1 MLLSYFS
8 SGFPSHVK
16 GKALDLSSD
25 DMEYFYS
32 PFDGSIEKVE
42 KFIVG
47 RPNRFAEVNYDY
59 LILLRRHDG
68 KVIKILHVEP
78 FIGAGDEV
86 KKGEKLGKF
95 LINPYTGGDFPHAH
109 IEGLR
114 IKFPKIS
121 KYDERGI
128 GRVINKCEDYFDVE
142 IITYSVAGNLRGLGC
157 CGGLLNAS
165 LPYAGYGGII
175 GVNDVKEVKIG
186 GMEFFVHKVRR
197 KNVVMFEAKKGLLR
211 NWEYS
216 STFKV
221 LEGKPIYGL
230 PFFEAV
236 LSINSLPRVR
246 FFIKNS
252 KISEGDE
259 VDVWELISALP
270 QLHFS

>member
-32 PFDGSIEKVE
+32 PFYGRIERIEKFV
-42 KFIVG
+42 VG

-59 LILLRRHDG
+59 LILLRRENG
-68 KVIKILHVEP
+68 KLIKILHVEP
-78 FIGAGDEV
+78 FITVGEEI
-86 KKGEKLGKF
+86 KKGDKLGKF
-95 LINPYTGGDFPHAH
+95 LINPYTGGDFLHAH

-114 IKFPKIS
+114 IKFPKLT

-128 GRVINKCEDYFDVE
+128 GKVVNKCKNYFDVE
-142 IITYSVAGNLRGLGC
+142 IITYSAAGNLRGLGC

-175 GVNDVKEVKIG
+175 GIENVSEVKIG
-186 GMEFFVHKVRR
+186 NMKFFIHRIKKR
-197 KNVVMFEAKKGLLR
+197 NIVMFEVRKGLIR

-216 STFKV
+216 PSFKV

-230 PFFEAV
+230 PLFEAV

-252 KISEGDE
+252 KFNEGDE
-259 VDVWELISALP
+259 VDVWELINSSSYLLP
-270 QLHFS
+270 